1 MREFWTIL
9 IINMMYTRLQNYT
22 KHCGGWRTWN
32 IIIRKCGHCVV
43 NVVVYL
49 IVSGPTSA
57 HPLLFLNKWFFYLP
71 NILHF
76 WFSYFSLPKCGCLAM
91 VASEYRRC
99 TISLVLCALQAYGAW
114 TVDMCHIKLC
124 KSITM
129 LDFHVSLVDSSCLGL
144 MACLNQRAW
153 HLNDH
158 GTPHFG
164 WGHREVHGL

>member
-1 MREFWTIL
+1 
-9 IINMMYTRLQNYT
+9 
-22 KHCGGWRTWN
+22 
-32 IIIRKCGHCVV
+32 
-43 NVVVYL
+43 
-49 IVSGPTSA
+49 
-57 HPLLFLNKWFFYLP
+57 
-71 NILHF
+71 
-76 WFSYFSLPKCGCLAM
+76 M

-164 WGHREVHGL
+164 WGHREVHGLQPTVFWRAEARTVNPHSHHKFCHAYLQEPSGKEIPTIPTNIIHTCHVGFRVDFFIRWKCYGLRSKTTLI